1 MMTENTA
8 TITSTTVSSLEATKP
23 FRFRSQPA
31 AQDPTVSQF
40 GGVPTSPSPENR
52 PTHSPGRTPSPSR
65 AGSGG
70 DVLLQWGH
78 KKRSRVSRTEIR
90 VLADESSSSAQAR
103 QAKVQRRAA
112 HAAAIA
118 DKSMPPPPPPPPIP
132 SSSSTSSFSN
142 GRLRKEASGLLP
154 NRYLPTC
161 YLFFLF
167 HSLIG
172 WRILAYL
179 IWFLLL
185 KDLLAD
191 LVSFLV
197 WKKVNSLCPPVTLV
211 LGRFKFVSSSYEGSV
226 CQFWVCRLW
235 FCFGVGI

>member
-1 MMTENTA
+1 MSPDCVPLSKKPSIRAIAKEDMMTENTA

-40 GGVPTSPSPENR
+40 GGVHTSPSPENR

-172 WRILAYL
+172 
-179 IWFLLL
+179 
-185 KDLLAD
+185 
-191 LVSFLV
+191 
-197 WKKVNSLCPPVTLV
+197 
-211 LGRFKFVSSSYEGSV
+211 
-226 CQFWVCRLW
+226 
-235 FCFGVGI
+235 